1 MQKDIAVAGVAAVGL
16 GALLGYNIFGY
27 ATKLQKAEEIRHPE
41 GYQPEIEEVA
51 NQTELVDIINDGVQY
66 GDVKVFE
73 PGEHYV
79 SVRVNVAND
88 YNHTMTG
95 SAINNIPEGYSVFQI
110 VPFENN
116 IRVVDVGGYDIWFV
130 NDQTVEVT
138 ASYHEHFGNWGYYTF
153 GTIVEEMTNTRTR

>member
-1 MQKDIAVAGVAAVGL
+1 M
-16 GALLGYNIFGY
+16 
-27 ATKLQKAEEIRHPE
+27 
-41 GYQPEIEEVA
+41 
-51 NQTELVDIINDGVQY
+51 
-66 GDVKVFE
+66 
-73 PGEHYV
+73 

-116 IRVVDVGGYDIWFV
+116 ISGVDVGGYDIWFV

-138 ASYHEHFGNWGYYTF
+138 ASYHEHFENWGYYTF
-153 GTIVEEMTNTRTR
+153 GTIVEEMTNTRIR